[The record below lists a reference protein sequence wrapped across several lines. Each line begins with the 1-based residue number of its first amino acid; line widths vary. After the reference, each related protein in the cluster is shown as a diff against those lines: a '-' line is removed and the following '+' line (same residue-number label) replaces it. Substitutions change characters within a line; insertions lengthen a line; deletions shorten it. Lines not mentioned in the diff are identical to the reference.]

1 MQNMSYL
8 CTFNSVMRVKNI
20 VFVFLCAFLLMSC
33 SEYAKMLKSNDMEA
47 RYNYAK
53 QLYEKKKYSK
63 ALPFFESAV
72 QMYKGSS
79 RAEEVLYLLAQCNY
93 ETKDY
98 YSASQYF
105 LTYCNTFPKGEYA
118 ELSRYYAA
126 YSLYLSSPDAR
137 LDQSDTRK
145 AVLELNNFMEY
156 YPQSE
161 KKDEALKYLYEL
173 QEKLSYKELLAVK
186 LYYNL
191 GNYLGNNFLSCIIT
205 AQNAL
210 RDYPYAEKREEFM
223 YYIAASRYEMALISV
238 PDKLQLRY
246 REIVD
251 EYFNYI
257 NEYPEGKYVKQ
268 VNRYYNYAKSQIK
281 ETPFE

>member
-1 MQNMSYL
+1 MK
-8 CTFNSVMRVKNI
+8 VRNI
-20 VFVFLCAFLLMSC
+20 IFVFLCAFLFGSC
-33 SEYAKMLKSNDMEA
+33 SEYTKMMKSNDLEA
-47 RYNYAK
+47 RYLYGK

-63 ALPFFESAV
+63 ALPFFESSV

-79 RAEEVLYLLAQCNY
+79 RAEEALYLLAQCCF

-98 YSASQYF
+98 FSASQYF
-105 LTYCNTFPKGEYA
+105 LTYCSTFPKGEYT
-118 ELSRYYAA
+118 EYSRYYAA

-145 AVLELNNFMEY
+145 AVLELNNFIEF

-161 KKDEALKYLYEL
+161 KKNEALKYLYEL

-191 GNYLGNNFLSCIIT
+191 GNYMGNNYLSSIIT

-210 RDYPYAEKREEFM
+210 RDYPYTESREEFM
-223 YYIAASRYEMALISV
+223 YYIVASRYQMVLMSV
-238 PDKLQLRY
+238 HDKLQLRY
-246 REIVD
+246 RDVID
-251 EYFNYI
+251 EYFSYI

-268 VNRYYNYAKSQIK
+268 VKRYYEYAQSHIK
-281 ETPFE
+281 ETFE